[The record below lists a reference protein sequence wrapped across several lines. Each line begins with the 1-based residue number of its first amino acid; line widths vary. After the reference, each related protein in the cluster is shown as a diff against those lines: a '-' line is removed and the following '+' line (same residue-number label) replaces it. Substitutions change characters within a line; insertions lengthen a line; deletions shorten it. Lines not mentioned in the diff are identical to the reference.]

1 MKQHIFLMPNQLKLV
16 REILSKHLSSNTDRA
31 YAFGSRTSGA
41 HRAHSDLDIA
51 IKSDRSLPRATIAKI
66 AMDLEESNLPYSVD
80 VVDWTHVDK
89 EFARIA
95 NEGMVR
101 LI

>member
-1 MKQHIFLMPNQLKLV
+1 MKHHITLKPNQIKLV

-31 YAFGSRTSGA
+31 YAFGSRARGA
-41 HRAHSDLDIA
+41 HRPYSDLDIA

-66 AMDLEESNLPYSVD
+66 VMDLEESNLPYSVD
-80 VVDWTHVDK
+80 VVDWMNVDK

-95 NEGMVR
+95 NEEMVR